1 MKNKINNLS
10 DVFREAKKH
19 LWDGGGLYCINGVE
33 FICHAIEELGE
44 SPYEFMLCKQAKKII
59 QHRLGKD
66 RIGAEYTV
74 CDYLYNVLGIP
85 REKLTDQKVQQ
96 YRKDWLTS
104 LEEEFKPK
112 LKPKKGYRIHHIDYD
127 VGNNDLSNLTYVKIN
142 ESYNWE

>member
-19 LWDGGGLYCINGVE
+19 LWDGVNAGGTIY
-33 FICHAIEELGE
+33 ICFAIEELGE

-59 QHRLGKD
+59 QHRL
-66 RIGAEYTV
+66 RIGAAYTV
-74 CDYLYNVLGIP
+74 YDYLYNVFGVP

-112 LKPKKGYRIHHIDYD
+112 LKPKKGYSIHHIDGNL
-127 VGNNDLSNLTYVKIN
+127 GNNAASNLTYARSVK
-142 ESYNWE
+142 